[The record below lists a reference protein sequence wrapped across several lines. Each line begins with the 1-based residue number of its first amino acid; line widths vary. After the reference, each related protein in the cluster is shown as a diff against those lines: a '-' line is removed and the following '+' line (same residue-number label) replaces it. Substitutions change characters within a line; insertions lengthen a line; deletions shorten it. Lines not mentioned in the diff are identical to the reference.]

1 MKGFFRDLND
11 SIVDHIKKTSL
22 DKKNRTP
29 EERIKV
35 LEKSYA
41 FIKIILALTLILSI
55 ALFSWEHYTRNKNEY
70 PYLYGTRVIV
80 IVKLTVDP
88 NKTIQEQM
96 NDFLNKNVSTKRYV
110 SYDEYVRMFKIFNN
124 IDEDESINK
133 KPNRMTLYFPYMAH
147 IGPRD

>member
-11 SIVDHIKKTSL
+11 SIVDHIKKTSF

-35 LEKSYA
+35 LEKSYT
-41 FIKIILALTLILSI
+41 FIKIILALTLVLSI
-55 ALFSWEHYTRNKNEY
+55 ALFSWEHYTCNKNEY
-70 PYLYGTRVIV
+70 PYLKGTRVIV

-96 NDFLNKNVSTKRYV
+96 NDFLNKNVSTKQYV
-110 SYDEYVRMFKIFNN
+110 SYDEYVRMFKFFNN